1 MKKILIAGAHSYIGD
16 SFKAYLDQSPNQYET
31 EILATR
37 GLDPRKEMFENI
49 DSVFC
54 VAGIAHIKET
64 DENRHLF
71 FDVNRDLVIEIARN
85 ARVAGVKQFVL
96 LSSMSV
102 YGKIEGKIDKT
113 DIPEP
118 NTAYGESKY
127 QADEEIKKL
136 EDDNFIFTCLRP
148 PMVYGKNCTGN
159 YQALRN
165 FALKSPI
172 FPNYRNQRSMIYI
185 GNLCEFAK
193 DCIDQRKRGL
203 YFPQNAEYTDTS
215 MMVKQIAQE
224 HGKQIRLV
232 NWFNWA
238 IKLGKPGIVK
248 KVFGSLV
255 YEPVDLVDK
264 YGLKESI
271 GLTES

>member
-1 MKKILIAGAHSYIGD
+1 MNKILIAGAHSYIGD
-16 SFKAYLDQSPNQYET
+16 SFKAFLDQSPNQYKT

-37 GLDPRKEMFENI
+37 GLEPRKEMFEDI
-49 DSVFC
+49 DTVFC
-54 VAGIAHIKET
+54 VVGVAHIKET
-64 DENRHLF
+64 NENRHMYF
-71 FDVNRDLVIEIARN
+71 EVNRDLVIEIARN
-85 ARVAGVKQFVL
+85 AKAAGVRQFIL
-96 LSSMSV
+96 LSSMAV
-102 YGKIEGKIDKT
+102 YGKTEGVITKA
-113 DIPEP
+113 DIPDP

-136 EDDNFIFTCLRP
+136 EDDDFIFTCLRP

-159 YQALRN
+159 YKFLRS

-185 GNLCEFAK
+185 GNLCEFVK

-215 MMVKQIAQE
+215 TMVKQIARE
-224 HGKQIRLV
+224 HGKKIKLV

-238 IKLGKPGIVK
+238 IRFGKPEIVK

-255 YEPVDLVDK
+255 YEPVDLENK
-264 YGLKESI
+264 YGLEESI
-271 GLTES
+271 GLTEK